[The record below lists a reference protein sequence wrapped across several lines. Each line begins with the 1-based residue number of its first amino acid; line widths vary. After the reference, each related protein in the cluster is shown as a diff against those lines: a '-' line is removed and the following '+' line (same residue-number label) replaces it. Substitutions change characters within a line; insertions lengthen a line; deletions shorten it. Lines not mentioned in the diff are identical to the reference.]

1 MNYKLNFN
9 RIEAI
14 LCVCVR
20 LERSPIQY
28 RIVPATLGKT
38 KRRKCSQLWAVG
50 IYATHHS
57 GWLMRYRLM
66 NLCAHTWYH
75 FHRNSHVQQTRN
87 FTVAARFVHD
97 VCVCVCTVWLWLYD
111 VRDRNIAATIGTN
124 TELTLE
130 FIIIINEFVC
140 IEIGV
145 IHTATMTTT
154 TTTSEFNL
162 FRWRNNFMAKW
173 QSNWDGS
180 DCEKYIVC
188 AHMGIGHM
196 AMESVSRPRQLADQ
210 IYRNGW
216 TGRHELANSV
226 EFQSKIARRMCGAEC
241 GDSCHATWTHNNEWL
256 ENDWGPI

>member
-145 IHTATMTTT
+145 IHTATMMTT
-154 TTTSEFNL
+154 TTTSGTMQWIQFIPL
-162 FRWRNNFMAKW
+162 AKQLYGKMTIELGW
-173 QSNWDGS
+173 IRLWEIHCVRPYGHWAYGDGVSQPATSAGGS
-180 DCEKYIVC
+180 DLSEWMNGTAWTCKFGWIP
-188 AHMGIGHM
+188 IQN
-196 AMESVSRPRQLADQ
+196 RPK
-210 IYRNGW
+210 NVW
-216 TGRHELANSV
+216 
-226 EFQSKIARRMCGAEC
+226 RRVWRLV
-241 GDSCHATWTHNNEWL
+241 SCHMDT
-256 ENDWGPI
+256 